1 MSWVPKI
8 DSEFAGYRIV
18 ALIGHGGMSVVYRAE
33 HLSLGRQ
40 VALKLLAPH
49 LTEDASFRERFTRES
64 RLAASLEHPNIIP
77 IYEAGDENDV
87 FFIAMRFVDGS
98 DLKSILKRDGP
109 LDLARAVS
117 ICTQIAA
124 ALNVAH
130 SRDLVHRDIKP
141 ANILIASGMGPE
153 ESDHVYVS
161 DFGVAKQTSD
171 AAPLTRTGLFVGTAD
186 YAAPEQIEGK
196 PLDGRADIYALGCV
210 LYQTLTGEM
219 PYDRDSEVAM
229 MYAHLLEPPPV
240 ATEKRTDLPAAVDE
254 IIAKAMAKAPEDRY
268 ASARDFAGAARALL
282 PGAVQPPTLAT
293 VGEPREQSGQTV
305 LAPTPPAPRSDA
317 TSLATS
323 PGAASAREAAAVAGA
338 PPVPPESDGRPSTE
352 EVDGSARRRFTSS
365 RWAPL
370 AAAAVAAAA
379 LSGGAVFIL
388 TNDDD
393 SGSPG
398 TEQTIQPPTALGLQ
412 SLLPSPLRDDCT
424 EQSAPAQGAAEGVVC
439 EPGQN
444 SVANSPDRWEVST
457 FNSAPA
463 IKQVYD
469 GIKSDQGI
477 QPDSGRCDGSS
488 WGGEGEW
495 FHGPDKPGGRY
506 LCYFDGDAVVLV
518 WTHDRLGQGTH
529 KDTLGIAREATGDHS
544 QLFGW
549 WRFWRHRIGRA

>member
-8 DSEFAGYRIV
+8 DTEFAGYRIV

-64 RLAASLEHPNIIP
+64 RLAAGLEHPNIIP
-77 IYEAGDENDV
+77 IYEAGDEQDV
-87 FFIAMRFVDGS
+87 FYIAMRFVEGS
-98 DLKSILKRDGP
+98 DLKSILKNEGP
-109 LDLARAVS
+109 LELDRAVS
-117 ICTQIAA
+117 IVTQIAA

-196 PLDGRADIYALGCV
+196 ALDGRADIYALGCV

-240 ATEKRTDLPAAVDE
+240 ATDKRSELPVAVDE
-254 IIAKAMAKAPEDRY
+254 VIAKAMAKAPEDRY
-268 ASARDFAGAARALL
+268 ATARDFAAAARDVLPGAARPTTL
-282 PGAVQPPTLAT
+282 PTA
-293 VGEPREQSGQTV
+293 GEEGGQTV
-305 LAPTPPAPRSDA
+305 LAPSPSAPTGDA

-323 PGAASAREAAAVAGA
+323 PGAASAREAAAVSSP
-338 PPVPPESDGRPSTE
+338 PPVPPESDGRKPPE
-352 EVDGSARRRFTSS
+352 RVDGSRRGGITSS
-365 RWAPL
+365 RWVPL
-370 AAAAVAAAA
+370 AAAAVAAAV
-379 LSGGAVFIL
+379 LSGGLVFIL
-388 TNDDD
+388 TNDDGSD
-393 SGSPG
+393 SSGSK
-398 TEQTIQPPTALGLQ
+398 QTLQPPATLGLA
-412 SLLPSPLRDDCT
+412 SLLPTPLRRDCT
-424 EQSAPAQGAAEGVVC
+424 DQATPARGAAESVVC
-439 EPGQN
+439 QPGQN
-444 SVANSPDRWEVST
+444 SVANSPDRWEIST
-457 FNSAPA
+457 YNNAPA
-463 IKQVYD
+463 MKQVYD
-469 GIKSDQGI
+469 GIKSDHDVK
-477 QPDSGRCDGSS
+477 PDSGRCDGAS

-506 LCYFDGDAVVLV
+506 LCYFEGDDVVIV

-529 KDTLGIAREATGDHS
+529 KDTLGIAREGGGDHS
-544 QLFGW
+544 KLYSW
-549 WRFWRHRIGRA
+549 WRFWRHRIGKA

>member
-8 DSEFAGYRIV
+8 DTEFAGYRIA

-49 LTEDASFRERFTRES
+49 LTEDESFRERFTRES
-64 RLAASLEHPNIIP
+64 RLAAGLEHPNIIP
-77 IYEAGDENDV
+77 IYEAGDEDGV
-87 FFIAMRFVDGS
+87 FYIAMRLVEGS
-98 DLKSILKRDGP
+98 DLKSILKSDGP
-109 LDLARAVS
+109 LELDRAIS
-117 ICTQIAA
+117 IITQIAA

-210 LYQTLTGEM
+210 LYQSLTGEM

-229 MYAHLLEPPPV
+229 MYAHLLEPPPS
-240 ATEKRTDLPAAVDE
+240 AIERRSDLPTAVDE
-254 IIAKAMAKAPEDRY
+254 VIAKAMAKAPEERY
-268 ASARDFAGAARALL
+268 ASARDFAAAARDLMPGAAA
-282 PGAVQPPTLAT
+282 GAPLAG
-293 VGEPREQSGQTV
+293 VGEEPERGNQTV
-305 LAPTPPAPRSDA
+305 LAPTPSAPASEA

-323 PGAASAREAAAVAGA
+323 PGAASAREAAIVTA
-338 PPVPPESDGRPSTE
+338 PPVPRESDGQAPPERTGPPAQKRIM
-352 EVDGSARRRFTSS
+352 GS

-379 LSGGAVFIL
+379 LSGGVVFIL
-388 TNDDD
+388 TNDDSD
-393 SGSPG
+393 SSG
-398 TEQTIQPPTALGLQ
+398 TEQTIQPPAALGLA
-412 SLLPSPLRDDCT
+412 SLLPNPLRDDCT
-424 EQSAPAQGAAEGVVC
+424 EQATPAQGAAEGVVC
-439 EPGQN
+439 ESGQN
-444 SVANSPDRWEVST
+444 SVANSPDRWQVST
-457 FNSAPA
+457 YNSGQAMR
-463 IKQVYD
+463 QVYD
-469 GIKSDQGI
+469 GIMREEDV
-477 QPDSGRCDGSS
+477 QPGSGRCDGSS

-495 FHGPDKPGGRY
+495 LHGPDRPGGRY

-529 KDTLGIAREATGDHS
+529 KDTLGIAREAAGDHAK
-544 QLFGW
+544 LFGW
-549 WRFWRHRIGRA
+549 WRFWRHRIGKA